1 MSDAEVI
8 GRGDVL
14 AARANGVHV
23 EIMVG
28 HRVFQLDYERALK
41 FAIIIGGHAK
51 IAKRNAGDHSTR
63 VYGFANLTDARL
75 DELKAQRSRDNTAV
89 FLR

>member
-1 MSDAEVI
+1 MSDAEVLSSSELL
-8 GRGDVL
+8 G
-14 AARANGVHV
+14 ARADGVFV
-23 EIMVG
+23 DIIVG
-28 HRVFQLDYERALK
+28 NRKFRVDYERALR

-63 VYGFANLTDARL
+63 AYGFANLTDARL
-75 DELKAQRSRDNTAV
+75 DELKAQRGRDTTAV